1 MRMRRDLG
9 NGKCVGLLTAPFTQ
23 RVAAA
28 DMDRRPSAKIR
39 EGEVDPSITTEC
51 CPEQREKGL
60 VLINGKKLPITKGP
74 TFGSKHK
81 AHDSYFR
88 QKGFCHID
96 SS

>member
-1 MRMRRDLG
+1 MRVRRSLVYR
-9 NGKCVGLLTAPFTQ
+9 KCVGLLTAPFTQ

-28 DMDRRPSAKIR
+28 DVDRRPSAKIR
-39 EGEVDPSITTEC
+39 EGEVDAYITTEC

-60 VLINGKKLPITKGP
+60 VLVNGKELPVTKGP
-74 TFGSKHK
+74 AFGGKHK
-81 AHDSYFR
+81 THDSYFR